1 MFLLPKL
8 SWKVVRQFGFI
19 GFFLLSAAGISASA
33 ELRAFS
39 LKSAEQA
46 LRGGYVSEEIKYLGY
61 ICCPIAVIFQTP
73 DNDVIFL
80 GLRDDSQVPLT
91 TDDLATA
98 LRVAFL
104 SSEEAGVSIDPL
116 PDSQKTKKQ
125 RVRYYANIEN
135 TSIGKAF
142 FDADVVL
149 KKLALGQLAANH
161 LGVKSYFDLVVEE
174 ARTKGTA
181 DVITNSPW
189 VRFWWYPR
197 DPRYEPKPG
206 IIKVQVDVGVL
217 VSQQIPHLNI
227 PPPSSFLKSPQAD
240 ETFPQMLMS
249 HVEELAQEFPEI
261 QRLKPLFS
269 LLALCKLLRTTGESS
284 FEFWLREYQLKNIST
299 PEEYPLLARGGS
311 IDTANV
317 FRLYGGVDTSSLQ
330 TLSLDIQDGKLTA
343 LREITL
349 KSRPAPSAI
358 SWTVPVLN
366 WDPEQWNSGILFQQP
381 QLDPKWVEQLEQNG
395 CTLCKELSQSPLV
408 FPQMLAMARLAEAF
422 PKWMPRLQEGS
433 RSLCADR
440 LGGVMLSGMAEVQG
454 VENPEVQW
462 ARGQFALVVEGQNAR
477 IHPRLFR
484 KFVTALWCVYYSDQD
499 PGISIDPI
507 GPKVDK
513 HLVRYIGRVV
523 NTDLGRVM
531 READYT
537 MKKWAVGT
545 ERPDYP
551 GFQPVDGWMRHYG
564 PVAIGISRRF
574 WFVPE
579 NIRFRRGGDLLL
591 FDSGRMRLLTEYN
604 ADGLRGQASPA
615 DQRFADFFTQHYQAL
630 AEKYPIYKE
639 LFEYAQLVALAK
651 YLKQNG
657 VPLHWFLMAHKDLV
671 LTEDSPG
678 TVDQLAKASDYFEG
692 LQIQG
697 GVNLAVEAQYV
708 MDAEAVAA
716 LQKAWAA
723 QGGSSSEGGS
733 GGQRTTGTST
743 ADTGSARPAFAPS
756 RPVSF
761 ALHGRDYTILPQ
773 GTSSTG
779 KDHRG
784 LRYQTDLALR
794 RLGKPALELVRYY
807 NPRRQGPGLFG
818 QGWDLLIPYRVA
830 PANEKRRPFL
840 NAIIPEQM
848 VVENL
853 LSGQK
858 EVLTFSTDR
867 YSIAGYVPEKISDS
881 QVVGLFLLSDGSFR
895 LADKLGNQFHFDPA
909 GRLTGMY
916 FSPKPEDRIE
926 LEYVNQFTGSFVRV
940 PYRVRPADEE
950 MVDFLNARLPKRVRI
965 TDQIH
970 QSSEVLVFDPE
981 ASPAG
986 YVPEKKAESRY
997 RLLALRSDGSLHLVD
1012 RHGNQVRFCRSWDFE
1027 SFLPSPDR
1035 PVVRSVQMAGHKVE
1049 FAYTLHPDGQ
1059 MVIALAKLSQIGPQ
1073 QSETPIATIR
1083 YEYDPEG
1090 RLCGLV
1096 RRSVAGST
1104 HTRQAGRLPPPAD
1117 AASVS
1122 APDASAPAF

>member
-1 MFLLPKL
+1 MRSQKALRIIIAAGLVTWLCAPPIEGNGYVAYSLNAAKHMLTEKENPPSDLFLLGGITRPVAIVYDEERQDL
-8 SWKVVRQFGFI
+8 ILVGERSEGQPVSLDDFVV
-19 GFFLLSAAGISASA
+19 A
-33 ELRAFS
+33 LRA
-39 LKSAEQA
+39 LMKV
-46 LRGGYVSEEIKYLGY
+46 GEE
-61 ICCPIAVIFQTP
+61 
-73 DNDVIFL
+73 
-80 GLRDDSQVPLT
+80 PL
-91 TDDLATA
+91 
-98 LRVAFL
+98 
-104 SSEEAGVSIDPL
+104 VSIELD
-116 PDSQKTKKQ
+116 DRSQTQSVEFKGG
-125 RVRYYANIEN
+125 IED
-135 TSIGKAF
+135 TTFGR
-142 FDADVVL
+142 DLLEADVVL
-149 KKLALGQLAANH
+149 KKLALGILSA
-161 LGVKSYFDLVVEE
+161 GIWGIRSYFDLSAEDWQK
-174 ARTKGTA
+174 TGH
-181 DVITNSPW
+181 
-189 VRFWWYPR
+189 
-197 DPRYEPKPG
+197 PKPVTSKFWFLPNKQISIVDVKRG
-206 IIKVQVDVGVL
+206 VGVVKGFSLIVKTQNISSASETSSDEFAEEFALAVSAHLSEIMLYYPQLARLDPLFRMTALAETVQVWEKKFQLHIPNLDFWKDTYPIKRVPTPRTYPVINRKAERYTEERIKEMRIQGGIQLKALILNLKDGSPFALKEIVIKTRPEGNPLTWELPILDKLLREADSLVPDTELMNMLGEFPGFRDVGMCL
-217 VSQQIPHLNI
+217 KRTYSTPGSSTPEIAFPRTFQHQSFREESYYSFAPQNI
-227 PPPSSFLKSPQAD
+227 PFLPPSS
-240 ETFPQMLMS
+240 
-249 HVEELAQEFPEI
+249 
-261 QRLKPLFS
+261 
-269 LLALCKLLRTTGESS
+269 
-284 FEFWLREYQLKNIST
+284 N
-299 PEEYPLLARGGS
+299 
-311 IDTANV
+311 
-317 FRLYGGVDTSSLQ
+317 
-330 TLSLDIQDGKLTA
+330 
-343 LREITL
+343 
-349 KSRPAPSAI
+349 
-358 SWTVPVLN
+358 
-366 WDPEQWNSGILFQQP
+366 
-381 QLDPKWVEQLEQNG
+381 
-395 CTLCKELSQSPLV
+395 
-408 FPQMLAMARLAEAF
+408 
-422 PKWMPRLQEGS
+422 
-433 RSLCADR
+433 R
-440 LGGVMLSGMAEVQG
+440 LGGVLLRGVAEIAGEDGTSITLTPQS
-454 VENPEVQW
+454 
-462 ARGQFALVVEGQNAR
+462 FSLVVEGQNAR
-477 IHPRLFR
+477 LDPRLFR

-733 GGQRTTGTST
+733 GGQRTTGTSP
-743 ADTGSARPAFAPS
+743 ADTGSARPAFALS

-761 ALHGRDYTILPQ
+761 AVHGRDYTVLPQ
-773 GTSSTG
+773 GTASTG

-794 RLGKPALELVRYY
+794 RHGKPALELVRYY

-867 YSIAGYVPEKISDS
+867 YSIAGYVPEKISES

-926 LEYVNQFTGSFVRV
+926 WEYVNQFTSSFVRV

-970 QSSEVLVFDPE
+970 QTSEVLVFDPE
-981 ASPAG
+981 ASPVG
-986 YVPEKKAESRY
+986 YVPEKKTESRY
-997 RLLALRSDGSLHLVD
+997 RLLALRSDGSLQLVD
-1012 RHGNQVRFCRSWDFE
+1012 RHGNQVRFTRSWDFE

-1035 PVVRSVQMAGHKVE
+1035 PVVRSVQMAGQKVQ

-1073 QSETPIATIR
+1073 QSETPIATLR

-1090 RLCGLV
+1090 RLCGTF
-1096 RRSVAGST
+1096 RRSGAGSA
-1104 HTRQAGRLPPPAD
+1104 HTLQAGRLPPSAD

>member
-1 MFLLPKL
+1 
-8 SWKVVRQFGFI
+8 
-19 GFFLLSAAGISASA
+19 
-33 ELRAFS
+33 
-39 LKSAEQA
+39 
-46 LRGGYVSEEIKYLGY
+46 
-61 ICCPIAVIFQTP
+61 
-73 DNDVIFL
+73 
-80 GLRDDSQVPLT
+80 
-91 TDDLATA
+91 
-98 LRVAFL
+98 
-104 SSEEAGVSIDPL
+104 
-116 PDSQKTKKQ
+116 
-125 RVRYYANIEN
+125 
-135 TSIGKAF
+135 
-142 FDADVVL
+142 
-149 KKLALGQLAANH
+149 
-161 LGVKSYFDLVVEE
+161 
-174 ARTKGTA
+174 
-181 DVITNSPW
+181 
-189 VRFWWYPR
+189 
-197 DPRYEPKPG
+197 
-206 IIKVQVDVGVL
+206 
-217 VSQQIPHLNI
+217 
-227 PPPSSFLKSPQAD
+227 
-240 ETFPQMLMS
+240 
-249 HVEELAQEFPEI
+249 
-261 QRLKPLFS
+261 
-269 LLALCKLLRTTGESS
+269 
-284 FEFWLREYQLKNIST
+284 
-299 PEEYPLLARGGS
+299 
-311 IDTANV
+311 
-317 FRLYGGVDTSSLQ
+317 
-330 TLSLDIQDGKLTA
+330 
-343 LREITL
+343 
-349 KSRPAPSAI
+349 
-358 SWTVPVLN
+358 
-366 WDPEQWNSGILFQQP
+366 
-381 QLDPKWVEQLEQNG
+381 
-395 CTLCKELSQSPLV
+395 
-408 FPQMLAMARLAEAF
+408 
-422 PKWMPRLQEGS
+422 
-433 RSLCADR
+433 
-440 LGGVMLSGMAEVQG
+440 
-454 VENPEVQW
+454 
-462 ARGQFALVVEGQNAR
+462 
-477 IHPRLFR
+477 
-484 KFVTALWCVYYSDQD
+484 VTALWCVYYSDQD

-697 GVNLAVEAQYV
+697 GVNLAAEAQYV

-716 LQKAWAA
+716 LQKAWTA
-723 QGGSSSEGGS
+723 QGGSGTVGGS

-743 ADTGSARPAFAPS
+743 ADTGSARPAFVPS
-756 RPVSF
+756 QPVSF

-794 RLGKPALELVRYY
+794 RLGKPAVELVRYY

-926 LEYVNQFTGSFVRV
+926 WEYVNQFTSSFVRV

-970 QSSEVLVFDPE
+970 QTSEVLVFDPE
-981 ASPAG
+981 ASPVG
-986 YVPEKKAESRY
+986 YVPEKKTESRY
-997 RLLALRSDGSLHLVD
+997 RLLALRSDGSLQLVD
-1012 RHGNQVRFCRSWDFE
+1012 RHGNQVRFTRSWDFE

-1035 PVVRSVQMAGHKVE
+1035 PVVRSVQMAGQKVQ

-1073 QSETPIATIR
+1073 QSEPPIATLR

-1090 RLCGLV
+1090 RLCGTF
-1096 RRSVAGST
+1096 RRSGAGSA
-1104 HTRQAGRLPPPAD
+1104 HTLQAGRLPPPAD